1 MPYVKI
7 DLKQKKGLTVKHKSR
22 KLIEENTEYLCD
34 PGVRTPRG
42 QKGMGYIKTKTSESD
57 P

>member
-7 DLKQKKGLTVKHKSR
+7 DLKQMKGLTVKHKSR